1 MVEGSRRRLSDREI
15 VELLLKHGSLSLPQ
29 IAKLLDANVGSVDY
43 HLKKLAEKG
52 IVKIKKKKYGTKY
65 SLDERIMTASTRTAV
80 QFAITLIFTVIG
92 FVFLLR
98 FEFVHASF
106 LLSISSVVGT
116 FLAFK
121 KLKRELEGKIEEILK
136 EID

>member
-121 KLKRELEGKIEEILK
+121 KLKRELEGKIKEILK